1 MKNYDDIIHLLHP
14 VSQIHPQ
21 MPMYK
26 RAAQFLPFSAL
37 TGYHDSIQ
45 EAARLIEQK
54 RELNEDQIHN
64 IRQNL
69 NYLHDVFKLNPRISL
84 TYFQKDSQKEG
95 GDYLSIIDQVIQL
108 DEYKQYI
115 ILKCG
120 KKIKFDDIYYIDI
133 FEE

>member
-14 VSQIHPQ
+14 VSQIYPQ

-69 NYLHDVFKLNPRISL
+69 NYIHDVFKLNPKEIKTDIRMTGRPREWDMGIDSWC
-84 TYFQKDSQKEG
+84 TDSEKKYF
-95 GDYLSIIDQVIQL
+95 
-108 DEYKQYI
+108 
-115 ILKCG
+115 
-120 KKIKFDDIYYIDI
+120 F
-133 FEE
+133 